1 MSEPLKVALHCWEMG
16 DIGVDGVAAGTC
28 MLPLNH
34 VGPHVFTPS
43 DEVRVKIESQQAETA
58 APVSIIC
65 ADCFVGT
72 HRRTPRAAP
81 TEQTCPRCGIR
92 PRMMIAFEDT
102 WGTQGRRLAHWCNEC
117 LGTP

>member
-43 DEVRVKIESQQAETA
+43 DEVRVKIESQQAETV
-58 APVSIIC
+58 APIS
-65 ADCFVGT
+65 DF
-72 HRRTPRAAP
+72 PEP
-81 TEQTCPRCGIR
+81 TRETK
-92 PRMMIAFEDT
+92 
-102 WGTQGRRLAHWCNEC
+102 
-117 LGTP
+117 

>member
-1 MSEPLKVALHCWEMG
+1 MG

-58 APVSIIC
+58 APVSKDLPNG
-65 ADCFVGT
+65 A
-72 HRRTPRAAP
+72 
-81 TEQTCPRCGIR
+81 
-92 PRMMIAFEDT
+92 
-102 WGTQGRRLAHWCNEC
+102 
-117 LGTP
+117 